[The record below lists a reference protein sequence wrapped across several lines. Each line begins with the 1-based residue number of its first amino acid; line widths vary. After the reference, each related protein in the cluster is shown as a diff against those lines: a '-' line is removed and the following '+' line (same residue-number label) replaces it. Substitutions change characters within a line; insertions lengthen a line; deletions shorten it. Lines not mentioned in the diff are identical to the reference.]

1 MSVDLTKTIDIAGT
15 LSENKKPHQ
24 LVIGFALETE
34 KEFEHAADKLDRKN
48 LDFIV
53 VNSLNDTG
61 AGFAHD
67 TNKISVINREKKI
80 SHFSLKSKDDVAQD
94 ILQIVLNSWSI
105 V

>member
-1 MSVDLTKTIDIAGT
+1 MTLELTKTKDIAGT
-15 LSENKKPHQ
+15 LGKTKREGQ

-34 KEFEHAADKLDRKN
+34 NELEYAFDKLQRKN
-48 LDFIV
+48 LDFII

-67 TNKISVINREKKI
+67 TNKISVIDKDKNTN
-80 SHFSLKSKDDVAQD
+80 HFSLKSKDKVAQD
-94 ILQIVLNSWSI
+94 ILDIVLNKWSE